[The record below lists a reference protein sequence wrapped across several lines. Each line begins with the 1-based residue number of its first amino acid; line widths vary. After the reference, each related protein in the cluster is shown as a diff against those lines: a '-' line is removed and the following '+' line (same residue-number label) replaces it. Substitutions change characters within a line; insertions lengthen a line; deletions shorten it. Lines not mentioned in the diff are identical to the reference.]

1 MLPPSRCAWRSSRWR
16 SRVRSLGVALWTWGP
31 SNSRYKSMLSGK
43 DLVIL
48 DERDT
53 SKTCSGCG
61 HKQPMPLWKRTYRCP
76 NADCRLVMDRD
87 ENSAVNILKRFFAR
101 RGCAVVRSN
110 VSSSQTRRIQWNILE
125 LMPYLTSKDE
135 GKNSM
140 ALKH

>member
-1 MLPPSRCAWRSSRWR
+1 
-16 SRVRSLGVALWTWGP
+16 
-31 SNSRYKSMLSGK
+31 MLSGK
-43 DLVIL
+43 ELVIL

-61 HKQPMPLWKRTYRCP
+61 HKQAMPLWKRTYRCP
-76 NADCRLVMDRD
+76 NTECRLVMDRD
-87 ENSAVNILKRFFAR
+87 ENSAVNIMKRYLAR
-101 RGCAVVRSN
+101 LGCAVVRN
-110 VSSSQTRRIQWNILE
+110 IVSSEHPRRIQWNILE